1 MPFNERLSRSRTR
14 CKREGREGKLAQAS
28 QRVRRLD
35 IITVH
40 WRFARSRARLLS
52 NSNSVKN
59 VARFLKVGFARLRGQ
74 RRRRRRLRSVANH
87 DEARSRHRSSSET
100 TTTTI
105 ISSATPPSPPPPQ
118 PKHPYSLRLLTRE
131 RTDGRTN
138 ERRIIGGPVSDD
150 AETETAPQSDRFSF
164 PLAKEQ
170 NCPPT
175 PNRQF
180 CKELCVNCAL
190 KTIDVKRA
198 SRSLLSAG
206 TNYSRLRSV
215 ADHCGSLGSIEP
227 G

>member
-1 MPFNERLSRSRTR
+1 MQ
-14 CKREGREGKLAQAS
+14 KGGEGRQTRPSQSESQTPRHHYGSLA
-28 QRVRRLD
+28 VRSL
-35 IITVH
+35 
-40 WRFARSRARLLS
+40 ARSFAVKLKLS
-52 NSNSVKN
+52 QKCSALPQSWLCS
-59 VARFLKVGFARLRGQ
+59 VARAAAAAAAKE
-74 RRRRRRLRSVANH
+74 RRESRRSTKPPL
-87 DEARSRHRSSSET
+87 HRSSSET